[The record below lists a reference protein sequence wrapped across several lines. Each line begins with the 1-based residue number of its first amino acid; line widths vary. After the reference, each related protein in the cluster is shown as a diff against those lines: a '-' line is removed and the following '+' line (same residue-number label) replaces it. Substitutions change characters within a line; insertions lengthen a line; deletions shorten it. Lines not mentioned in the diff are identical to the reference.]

1 MTSNNIKQA
10 VRAIMADNPGM
21 KYTEALRTYEAS
33 QAFDVQVSVRGRIPA
48 DAIEIG
54 HTPDGETVN
63 IRLSRGVFVCGTTG
77 SGKTVAVANIA
88 READSLGYEV
98 TTLCQVHPGEIDM
111 YVGKNLPSIDPASN
125 LSEIASTL
133 EDYTRDEGK
142 KKRLL
147 IVEEINH
154 LVFDNDFDT
163 ERETNARRRI
173 GVLLS
178 FLAESCPDTAVI
190 MTSQRDDHRFRSQ
203 THSLRNRIAFGR
215 MPYGD
220 LPVAMMPESLRVD
233 SGDPKGTAIL
243 ASPDG
248 TAKVRIKAPVTLR

>member
-54 HTPDGETVN
+54 HTPDGEPVN

-111 YVGKNLPSIDPASN
+111 YVGKNLPSIDPASS
-125 LSEIASTL
+125 LPEIASTL

-142 KKRLL
+142 KK
-147 IVEEINH
+147 
-154 LVFDNDFDT
+154 
-163 ERETNARRRI
+163 
-173 GVLLS
+173 
-178 FLAESCPDTAVI
+178 
-190 MTSQRDDHRFRSQ
+190 
-203 THSLRNRIAFGR
+203 
-215 MPYGD
+215 
-220 LPVAMMPESLRVD
+220 
-233 SGDPKGTAIL
+233 
-243 ASPDG
+243 
-248 TAKVRIKAPVTLR
+248 

>member
-33 QAFDVQVSVRGRIPA
+33 QAFDVQVSVHGQIPA

-54 HTPDGETVN
+54 HTPDGEPVN
-63 IRLSRGVFVCGTTG
+63 IKQSQGLFACGSNR
-77 SGKTVAVANIA
+77 SGKTVAVASIL
-88 READSLGYEV
+88 READRPGYEV
-98 TTLCQVHPGEIDM
+98 TTLCRVHSGEIDM
-111 YVGKNLPSIDPASN
+111 YVGKNLPSIDPTSS
-125 LSEIASTL
+125 LPEIASTL

-163 ERETNARRRI
+163 ERETNAR
-173 GVLLS
+173 
-178 FLAESCPDTAVI
+178 
-190 MTSQRDDHRFRSQ
+190 
-203 THSLRNRIAFGR
+203 
-215 MPYGD
+215 
-220 LPVAMMPESLRVD
+220 
-233 SGDPKGTAIL
+233 
-243 ASPDG
+243 
-248 TAKVRIKAPVTLR
+248 